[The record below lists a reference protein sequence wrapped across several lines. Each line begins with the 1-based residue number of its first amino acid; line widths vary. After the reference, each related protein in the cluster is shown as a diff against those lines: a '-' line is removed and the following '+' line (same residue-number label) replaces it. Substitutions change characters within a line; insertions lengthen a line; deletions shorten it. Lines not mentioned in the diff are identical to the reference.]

1 MTDYER
7 QLHDALS
14 EVMDWIENWNPDFI
28 QDDEW
33 PATWGLRRWSGNDGG
48 PEGRTAQSSKGR

>member
-1 MTDYER
+1 MTDHER

-14 EVMDWIENWNPDFI
+14 EVMEWIDNWNPNFI

-33 PATWGLRRWSGNDGG
+33 PAMEQKVTDALIGFR
-48 PEGRTAQSSKGR
+48 SSK

>member
-33 PATWGLRRWSGNDGG
+33 PATQQSLHTGAPPVVTVPRPRRA
-48 PEGRTAQSSKGR
+48 PTR